1 MLSGMVDMLRQ
12 GERERHPKLVR
23 KVFFLVFQK
32 SGAGPKNGEQYEA
45 PVIDEEW
52 EEDELQLL
60 PKDEAA
66 EEFIFGDDIYLDANE
81 LDQNPTRRFNLY
93 VLISG
98 NSSLSRRFLE
108 QAQLWRLFLWKPP
121 CFDVS
126 GGVFFSGFISLQLAS
141 CFLDKDGIVLLD
153 NGAQVI
159 CEELDIFS

>member
-1 MLSGMVDMLRQ
+1 MILTIHIK
-12 GERERHPKLVR
+12 ERGQRTNWVMQEYRLIDEELQRAGIPQLWDAFVLCR
-23 KVFFLVFQK
+23 VFQK

-66 EEFIFGDDIYLDANE
+66 EEFIFGDDVYLDANE
-81 LDQNPTRRFNLY
+81 LDQL
-93 VLISG
+93 
-98 NSSLSRRFLE
+98 FLE

-126 GGVFFSGFISLQLAS
+126 GGVFFSG
-141 CFLDKDGIVLLD
+141 IVLLD

-159 CEELDIFS
+159 CDELDIFS